1 MSNILSDCQ
10 IAGGTR
16 VSECDIVRLLC
27 QITKLIV
34 RLPHHLLTRNHI
46 LNWRTAM
53 LTQTFWLAMYCYTF
67 YVCLY
72 L

>member
-1 MSNILSDCQ
+1 MLMGQGNVQYLVRLSDCW
-10 IAGGTR
+10 
-16 VSECDIVRLLC
+16 C